1 MNATRALIAEDEPA
15 LARDLIRRLAL
26 LWPELE
32 IVAVCHD
39 GDEAAAQLAALRP
52 DIAFLDIRMP
62 GRSGLQV
69 ARQLPAGCR
78 PVFVTAYD
86 EHAVEAFEHAALD
99 YLLKPVSDARLAQ
112 SVERLR
118 QQCAPAPDAAL
129 IEALLQSLGGAAAKG
144 EGGAKAV
151 AANASTG
158 VGGSDGRLQWIR
170 AAIGERVKLLSVS
183 EVLCFVAEDKYTS
196 VITADGDYPIR
207 TSIRE
212 LEASLDPDSFWRV
225 HRASIVNVAAI
236 AEISRQFHGRLEL
249 RLRDSERTL
258 TVSRAYA
265 WRFRQ
270 M

>member
-1 MNATRALIAEDEPA
+1 MTAPRALIAEDEAA
-15 LARDLIRRLAL
+15 LARDLARRLAL

-32 IVAVCHD
+32 IVAICAD

-69 ARQLPAGCR
+69 ARELPAGCR

-86 EHAVEAFEHAALD
+86 EHAVEAFERAALD

-112 SVERLR
+112 SVTRLR
-118 QQCAPAPDAAL
+118 AHGAPAADAAL
-129 IEALLQSLGGAAAKG
+129 LDTLLQRLGGAPATRREEAA
-144 EGGAKAV
+144 AD
-151 AANASTG
+151 AAL
-158 VGGSDGRLQWIR
+158 GGSVGDGRLRWIR
-170 AAIGERVKLLSVS
+170 AAVGERVKLIAVS

-196 VITADGDYPIR
+196 VVTAGGDYPIR

-212 LEASLDPDSFWRV
+212 LETSLDPHCFWRV
-225 HRASIVNVAAI
+225 HRASITNVAAI
-236 AEISRQFHGRLEL
+236 TEVNREFRGRLEL
-249 RLRDSERTL
+249 RLRDTARTL
-258 TVSRAYA
+258 IVSRAYA